1 MELGLADDVAL
12 TTASSAGLGGA
23 SAESLARE
31 GAHVTIC
38 GRDPDRLAAAE
49 EALESVGP
57 GDVLALEADV
67 TDPDDVERLVSET
80 VERFGG
86 LDHLV
91 TSAGGPPP
99 GSVLDLTDEDWY
111 AAYDLLVMSV
121 VRAVRA
127 AHPHLA
133 DGGGTVTCIA
143 SRTVREPSSGLVL
156 SNAVRRGVVGLVK
169 TVAREFAPA
178 VRTNAVLPGPFET
191 GRIEGLIDHRVETG
205 AYDSYEAGLVGFAD
219 GVPVGRIGD
228 PQELGDTVAYLASDR
243 ASFVNGVAL
252 PVDGGAIRS

>member
-1 MELGLADDVAL
+1 MDLGLDDDVAL
-12 TTASSAGLGGA
+12 TLASSAGLGGA

-49 EALESVGP
+49 SELEALGS
-57 GDVLALEADV
+57 GDVLALQADV
-67 TDPDDVERLVSET
+67 TDPDDVERLVAET
-80 VERFGG
+80 VEAFGG

-99 GSVLDLTDEDWY
+99 GSVLDLGDDDWY

-133 DGGGTVTCIA
+133 DGGGTIACIA
-143 SRTVREPSSGLVL
+143 SRTVREASDDLVL

-169 TVAREFAPA
+169 TVSREFAPA

-191 GRIEGLIDHRVETG
+191 SRIEGLVEHRVEAG
-205 AYDSYEAGLVGFAD
+205 EYESYADGLAGFAD
-219 GVPVGRIGD
+219 DVPVGRVGD
-228 PQELGDTVAYLASDR
+228 PRELGDTVAFLASER
-243 ASFVNGVAL
+243 AGFVNEVSL
-252 PVDGGAIRS
+252 PVDGGALRS

>member
-1 MELGLADDVAL
+1 MDLKLDDDVAL

-31 GAHVTIC
+31 GAHVAIC

-49 EALESVGP
+49 EALASVGP
-57 GDVLALEADV
+57 GDVLAVEADV

-156 SNAVRRGVVGLVK
+156 SNAVRRGVIGLVK
-169 TVAREFAPA
+169 TVSREFAPA

-191 GRIEGLIDHRVETG
+191 SRIEGLIEHRVEAG
-205 AYDSYEAGLVGFAD
+205 EYESYEAGLEGFAD
-219 GVPVGRIGD
+219 DVPVGRVGD
-228 PQELGDTVAYLASDR
+228 PRELGDTVAYLASDR
-243 ASFVNGVAL
+243 AGFVNGVAL
-252 PVDGGAIRS
+252 PVDGGVIRS

>member
-1 MELGLADDVAL
+1 MDLGLDGDVAL

-49 EALESVGP
+49 AELASVGP
-57 GDVLALEADV
+57 GDVLALRADV
-67 TDPDDVERLVSET
+67 TDSDDVERLVSET

-99 GSVLDLTDEDWY
+99 GNVLDLTDEDWY

-133 DGGGTVTCIA
+133 DGGGTITCIA

-156 SNAVRRGVVGLVK
+156 SNAVRRGVIGLVK

-191 GRIEGLIDHRVETG
+191 SRIEGLVEHRVETG
-205 AYDSYEAGLVGFAD
+205 EYESYEAGLDGFAD
-219 GVPVGRIGD
+219 DVPVGRVGD
-228 PQELGDTVAYLASDR
+228 PRELGDTVAYLASDR
-243 ASFVNGVAL
+243 AGFVNGVAL

>member
-1 MELGLADDVAL
+1 MDLGLEGDAAL
-12 TTASSAGLGGA
+12 TLASSAGLGGA

-31 GAHVTIC
+31 GADVTIC

-49 EALESVGP
+49 AALDGVGP
-57 GDVLALEADV
+57 GDILALRADV
-67 TDPDDVERLVSET
+67 TDPDDVERLVAET

-99 GSVLDLTDEDWY
+99 GSVLDLDDEAWY

-133 DGGGTVTCIA
+133 DGGGTITCIA
-143 SRTVREPSSGLVL
+143 SRTVREPSEGLVL
-156 SNAVRRGVVGLVK
+156 SNAVRRGVIGLVK

-191 GRIEGLIDHRVETG
+191 GRIEDLVEHRVETG
-205 AYDSYEAGLVGFAD
+205 EYASYEDGLAGFAED
-219 GVPVGRIGD
+219 VPVGRVGD
-228 PQELGDTVAYLASDR
+228 PRELGDTVAFLASAR
-243 ASFVNGVAL
+243 AGFVNGVAL
-252 PVDGGAIRS
+252 PVDGGAIRA

>member
-1 MELGLADDVAL
+1 MDLGLDGDVAL

-31 GAHVTIC
+31 GAHVTVC

-49 EALESVGP
+49 ERLSAVGD
-57 GDVLALEADV
+57 GGVLALRADV
-67 TDPDDVERLVSET
+67 TDAEDVERLVTET

-99 GSVLDLTDEDWY
+99 GSVLDLGDDEWY

-121 VRAVRA
+121 VRAVRE

-133 DGGGTVTCIA
+133 DGGGTITCIA
-143 SRTVREPSSGLVL
+143 SRTVREPSDGLVL

-191 GRIEGLIDHRVETG
+191 SRIEGLVEHGVETG
-205 AYDSYEAGLVGFAD
+205 EYESYEAGIERFAES
-219 GVPVGRIGD
+219 VPLGRVGD
-228 PQELGDTVAYLASDR
+228 PRELGDTVAYLASDR
-243 ASFVNGVAL
+243 GGFVNGVAL

>member
-1 MELGLADDVAL
+1 MDLGLDGDVAL

-23 SAESLARE
+23 SAEALARE
-31 GAHVTIC
+31 GAHVTVC

-49 EALESVGP
+49 ERLDTVGD
-57 GDVLALEADV
+57 GDVLAVRADV
-67 TDPDDVERLVSET
+67 TDADDVERLVAGT

-99 GSVLDLTDEDWY
+99 GSVLDLSDDDWY

-121 VRAVRA
+121 VRTVRA

-133 DGGGTVTCIA
+133 DGGGTITCIA
-143 SRTVREPSSGLVL
+143 SRTVREPSDGLVL
-156 SNAVRRGVVGLVK
+156 SNAVRRGVIGLVK

-191 GRIEGLIDHRVETG
+191 RRIEGLVEHGVETG
-205 AYDSYEAGLVGFAD
+205 EYDSYEAGIESVAER
-219 GVPVGRIGD
+219 VPLGRVGD
-228 PQELGDTVAYLASDR
+228 PRELGDTVAYLASDR
-243 ASFVNGVAL
+243 GGFVNGVAL